1 MAAAMS
7 RVLDGSAA
15 AATTGRSGT
24 LTGVKIEPIDFAT
37 TPPEMGVDD
46 EDDDS
51 GKDDED
57 DDDDDEDDDDND
69 DDDDDEEDDEHD
81 DEAVMSMEMDFR
93 PLPTTVTSIYS
104 SLSSLT

>member
-7 RVLDGSAA
+7 RV
-15 AATTGRSGT
+15 
-24 LTGVKIEPIDFAT
+24 EPIDFAT

-46 EDDDS
+46 VDDDD

-57 DDDDDEDDDDND
+57 DDDDEDEDDDDND
-69 DDDDDEEDDEHD
+69 NDDDEEDDEHD

-93 PLPTTVTSIYS
+93 PLPTTVTSKYS
-104 SLSSLT
+104 SPSSLM